1 MLAHSEEMSSSAAL
15 RLPVPGSSLL
25 TRIRPPPLVSYASQG
40 RTRCIN
46 RCRTSRRGFVTRAEA
61 HPSFVAPDDAMMLL
75 KTRSFKF
82 VDLRPSD
89 EYDSEHITKPPRCSV
104 NVPPGKPGD
113 PISRL
118 AACGVAVNNNALLVS
133 QDGVVA
139 KNVADAIAAQ
149 WTGELAVLEGGYAAW
164 REVWTTAG
172 RRVPP
177 KGRWM
182 PTGTEALKS
191 GLNVGDAAMSY
202 EERQNVE
209 DATKY

>member
-1 MLAHSEEMSSSAAL
+1 MSPSAAL
-15 RLPVPGSSLL
+15 RLPVPGSVSMSL
-25 TRIRPPPLVSYASQG
+25 RGRPALVSHASQG
-40 RTRCIN
+40 RSRG
-46 RCRTSRRGFVTRAEA
+46 RCRTSRRGFTTKAEA

-75 KTRSFKF
+75 KTKSFKF

-202 EERQNVE
+202 EEQQNVE